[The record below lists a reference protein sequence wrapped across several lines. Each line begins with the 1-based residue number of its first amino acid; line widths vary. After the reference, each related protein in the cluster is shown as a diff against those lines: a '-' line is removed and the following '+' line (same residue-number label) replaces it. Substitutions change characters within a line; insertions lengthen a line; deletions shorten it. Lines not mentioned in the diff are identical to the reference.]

1 MVGLEDLRTQV
12 RTTGS
17 PYSCAGRAGLTGLG
31 WEAYEAARRR
41 ASGRRGRYGS
51 DADLLDR
58 REARGTHTVAC
69 DPLWL
74 ALSAPE
80 GVAPWDEWAQSL

>member
-1 MVGLEDLRTQV
+1 MVGLEDLR
-12 RTTGS
+12 R
-17 PYSCAGRAGLTGLG
+17 CAPGPLIPVPGRAGLTGLG

-51 DADLLDR
+51 DADLLGR

-80 GVAPWDEWAQSL
+80 GGVCPWDEWAQSL